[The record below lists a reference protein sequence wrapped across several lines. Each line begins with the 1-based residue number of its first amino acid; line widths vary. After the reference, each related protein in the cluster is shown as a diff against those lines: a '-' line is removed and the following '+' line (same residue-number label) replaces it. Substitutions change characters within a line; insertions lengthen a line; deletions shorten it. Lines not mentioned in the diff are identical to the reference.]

1 MSTVVQWCE
10 WDEILNNRFVPLV
23 DNTDRYLICY
33 GGRGSSKSVFAA
45 KKLIYR
51 CLSEDYF
58 RYLLVR
64 NTFATI
70 KDSSY
75 QTIKDIIFELGL
87 EDLFEFKLQPL
98 EIHCINGNSF
108 IARGCDDTQK
118 IKSVKDPTGVWWEE
132 DIPTEAD
139 FITVT
144 TSIRTT
150 KADYLQEIF
159 TINPEVEGNYSDHW
173 FYKNFFVKRYPEKT
187 FSDITKIKVDDDT
200 TVDLR
205 YTVHHSWYKDNR
217 WLPKE
222 FEAFLMNLKNT
233 NPYYWEIYCNGN
245 WGNKQLGGRFYKSF
259 DLGKNTYN
267 YQYNSNLPLH
277 ISFDFNVNPYMSLS
291 VWQVEGKG
299 VYMIDEIAMKDPEN
313 TIKHTCREFTKR
325 YNLHNAGLF
334 VYGDPSGRKEDVGR
348 EKGFNYFKEI
358 ERDLAKFRP
367 QIRVPNLAPPVVM
380 RGNFINDIFA
390 NGFDGIKIFIHDKS
404 LYLKDDLLFG
414 LQAADGTKHKEK
426 IKDKESGV
434 SHEKHHHFS
443 DNMDYFICE
452 AFKESFK
459 KYQVGEPSSAFR
471 PIGRNSHN
479 ENVRL

>member
-1 MSTVVQWCE
+1 MVTVNWCE
-10 WDEILNNRFVPLV
+10 WDEILNDRFVPLV

-222 FEAFLMNLKNT
+222 VEAFLMNLKNT

-277 ISFDFNVNPYMSLS
+277 ISFDFNVNP
-291 VWQVEGKG
+291 
-299 VYMIDEIAMKDPEN
+299 
-313 TIKHTCREFTKR
+313 F
-325 YNLHNAGLF
+325 
-334 VYGDPSGRKEDVGR
+334 GR
-348 EKGFNYFKEI
+348 
-358 ERDLAKFRP
+358 
-367 QIRVPNLAPPVVM
+367 
-380 RGNFINDIFA
+380 
-390 NGFDGIKIFIHDKS
+390 
-404 LYLKDDLLFG
+404 
-414 LQAADGTKHKEK
+414 
-426 IKDKESGV
+426 
-434 SHEKHHHFS
+434 
-443 DNMDYFICE
+443 
-452 AFKESFK
+452 
-459 KYQVGEPSSAFR
+459 
-471 PIGRNSHN
+471 
-479 ENVRL
+479 